1 VFYEETAVVDRQYQL
16 VVHKGPQPGQVY
28 LLLVDKITIGR
39 DPMSDIVLNDP
50 EVSRH
55 HAQLIRTEAG
65 YQIQDLGSTNGT
77 YIDKMR
83 LGDELALLEPGQE
96 VMLGSGISLRYQV
109 AGGEAGAEA
118 PFDMPLAA
126 ETAEGGPPDFEPSDF
141 LPVQERPSPPRR
153 QTAQPGAGAYRAPR
167 RPPPPP
173 LDIPANDRDNGQRRN
188 IIIASAVLL
197 LLCCCCAF
205 VIFMYQYGGDWLLRQ
220 LGVIP

>member
-1 VFYEETAVVDRQYQL
+1 MVDRQYQL
-16 VVHKGPQPGQVY
+16 VVHKGPKPGQVY

-55 HAQLIRTEAG
+55 HARLIRTEAG

-77 YIDKMR
+77 YVEKVR
-83 LGDELALLEPGQE
+83 LSEDLVMLEPGQE
-96 VMLGSGISLRYQV
+96 VLLGSGINLRYQA
-109 AGGEAGAEA
+109 AGGETVAET
-118 PFDMPLAA
+118 PFDRPSAV
-126 ETAEGGPPDFEPSDF
+126 ETSEGDPPDFEPDDF
-141 LPVQERPSPPRR
+141 LPAQGRPSPPRR
-153 QTAQPGAGAYRAPR
+153 QTAQPGAGAYQAPR

-173 LDIPANDRDNGQRRN
+173 LDIPANDRDSDRRRN
-188 IIIASAVLL
+188 TIIAFVVLL

-205 VIFMYQYGGDWLLRQ
+205 LIFMYQYGGDWLLRQ